1 MIKNFIIGACIAG
14 SQCGLFAKQT
24 VTLEDLFKNNT
35 FAVSKAAELKYTPDG
50 LSYTRLEGGTA
61 IVKYNVQTGAKE
73 AVLLD
78 IAGIFDSPVK
88 RFDFYTLSPDGRTV
102 MIGTNRTQVYRHSF
116 KADYYLADMKA
127 KTVVPLSD
135 KQQIMEPAFTA
146 SGDKIGFVWNNNIY
160 IRDMRFGSEK
170 QITKDG
176 EFNKIINGLPDWVY
190 EEEFAFKKA
199 WEWSA
204 DGKMMAFIRFDESD
218 VPEYRMTMFR
228 GSAPDLK
235 ENELYPT
242 DYTYKYPV
250 AGAKNSTVKVL
261 VYHTENYRLDTMDI
275 PEKGDFYIP
284 RIQWTPTTMQLCITA
299 LNRLQNRLTL
309 YFANPRSRVCTR
321 VVTEEND
328 KYIAEDNLDRM
339 QFLPDGERFVFLSEK
354 EGFNQ
359 MYLYTYV
366 GTMIKKLTPAPV
378 DVTAFY
384 GYDADKKLFYY
395 QAAGKN
401 AMQREVYSV
410 DEKGRTVCLTTKAG
424 TNEFSFSPAFKYY
437 THTFESATQVPVTVL
452 YDAKGKKVR
461 DVETNSG
468 LAKKVSDYHMAQKVF
483 VTVPAANGEK
493 LNGWIMKPID
503 FDSTKTY
510 PMVMVQYSGPGSQ
523 QVLDK
528 WQTGWEQVLVSQG
541 FVVTCADGR
550 GTGARGE
557 AFKKCTYMKLGAL
570 ESDDQIAVAKYW
582 GAKHWIDAKRMAI
595 WGWSYG
601 GFMTALTMCKSD
613 VFAAGIAVA
622 PVTHYKFYDSAYTE
636 RYMRRPQD
644 NPKGYDENAPLM
656 LAANLKGRLLLCH
669 GTADDNVHYQNST
682 EFSEAL
688 VQAGIQFDMMTYT
701 NRSHSI
707 RGGNTTMHIYNRF
720 LDFLNTRLGM

>member
-669 GTADDNVHYQNST
+669 GTADDNVHYQSVGT
-682 EFSEAL
+682 SR
-688 VQAGIQFDMMTYT
+688 Y
-701 NRSHSI
+701 SI
-707 RGGNTTMHIYNRF
+707 RYDDLYQPQSQYSRRKHHHAY
-720 LDFLNTRLGM
+720 L